1 MNSNNWTTVIGVAA
15 SILTII
21 QVIVYMAYL
30 LKICLLI
37 NFGKLYYIK
46 VL

>member
-1 MNSNNWTTVIGVAA
+1 MIKTNIGHQKFMNDAFYYPN
-15 SILTII
+15 
-21 QVIVYMAYL
+21 
-30 LKICLLI
+30 KII